1 MIIRCCEDCAEK
13 FGRIYIVSREETES
27 PSPSVRTG
35 AAPFR
40 QGGHERDEPGKRD
53 GERSFDSG
61 FACAQDDRDVGEA
74 KCPFCFRSGRIHRYE
89 MTKPAVRYRRQSGG
103 GERMR
108 SGGRR

>member
-13 FGRIYIVSREETES
+13 FGRIYIVSRAETPLS
-27 PSPSVRTG
+27 G
-35 AAPFR
+35 AAR
-40 QGGHERDEPGKRD
+40 QLSPEGRAKVCERDE
-53 GERSFDSG
+53 GE
-61 FACAQDDRDVGEA
+61 
-74 KCPFCFRSGRIHRYE
+74 CPFCFRSGWIRRYE

>member
-13 FGRIYIVSREETES
+13 FGRIYIVSREDAPLS
-27 PSPSVRTG
+27 G
-35 AAPFR
+35 AAR
-40 QGGHERDEPGKRD
+40 REK
-53 GERSFDSG
+53 RSFDSG
-61 FACAQDDRDVGEA
+61 FASAQDDRDVGEA